1 MIISVVVVP
10 AVLLLLFTVISFCG
24 RVRLQHSF
32 SESFHN
38 VRLDFWLSPW
48 KKMPFFFF
56 VGGERVSPFLH
67 LSYSLHFWGF
77 IIFLGKWE
85 LLNACDRC
93 LWFFFFFKK
102 FLSCKNKR
110 KRKKL
115 VLFEG
120 KWGPKLL
127 NVLLAKSQEKRPL
140 LQHNELTLAPTMGL
154 DFNCSTPKPACKMFN
169 YNWIKYSK

>member
-24 RVRLQHSF
+24 RVRLQHPF

-48 KKMPFFFF
+48 KKMPFFFLW
-56 VGGERVSPFLH
+56 GGRGFPRFFISLTLYTFGG
-67 LSYSLHFWGF
+67 LSFS
-77 IIFLGKWE
+77 WE
-85 LLNACDRC
+85 SGNCWMLVIDASG
-93 LWFFFFFKK
+93 FFFFFFMK

-120 KWGPKLL
+120 KWGPKLFL
-127 NVLLAKSQEKRPL
+127 NVLAKSQEKRPL
-140 LQHNELTLAPTMGL
+140 LQPNELTLAPTM
-154 DFNCSTPKPACKMFN
+154 A
-169 YNWIKYSK
+169 

>member
-1 MIISVVVVP
+1 M
-10 AVLLLLFTVISFCG
+10 
-24 RVRLQHSF
+24 
-32 SESFHN
+32 
-38 VRLDFWLSPW
+38 
-48 KKMPFFFF
+48 KKDAFFFF

-93 LWFFFFFKK
+93 LWFFFFFFMK

-120 KWGPKLL
+120 KWGPKLFL
-127 NVLLAKSQEKRPL
+127 NVLAKSQEKRPL
-140 LQHNELTLAPTMGL
+140 LQPNELTLAPTM
-154 DFNCSTPKPACKMFN
+154 A
-169 YNWIKYSK
+169 

>member
-48 KKMPFFFF
+48 KKDAFLR
-56 VGGERVSPFLH
+56 GGFPVSSSLTP
-67 LSYSLHFWGF
+67 LHFWGF
-77 IIFLGKWE
+77 IIFLGKWDCWK
-85 LLNACDRC
+85 LVIDASG
-93 LWFFFFFKK
+93 FFFFLRNFSHAKTK
-102 FLSCKNKR
+102 EKE
-110 KRKKL
+110 KL

-169 YNWIKYSK
+169 YNWIKNSK

>member
-1 MIISVVVVP
+1 M
-10 AVLLLLFTVISFCG
+10 LLLLFTVISFCG
-24 RVRLQHSF
+24 RVRLQYPF

-48 KKMPFFFF
+48 KKMLFFFF
-56 VGGERVSPFLH
+56 CGGERVSPFLH

-77 IIFLGKWE
+77 IIFLGKWDCWK
-85 LLNACDRC
+85 LVIDASG
-93 LWFFFFFKK
+93 FFFFFKK

-169 YNWIKYSK
+169 YNWIKNSK

>member
-1 MIISVVVVP
+1 M
-10 AVLLLLFTVISFCG
+10 LFTVISFCG
-24 RVRLQHSF
+24 RVRLQHPF

-48 KKMPFFFF
+48 KKDAFLR
-56 VGGERVSPFLH
+56 GGFPVSSSLTP
-67 LSYSLHFWGF
+67 LHFWGF

-93 LWFFFFFKK
+93 LWFFFFFFMK

-169 YNWIKYSK
+169 YNWIKNSK